1 MNRRLVWLATLAL
14 ALVGTLVAC
23 GGNEERKP
31 NVVLILVDTLRP
43 DHLQAYGYQRPTSPF
58 LSGLAQRGVLCERA
72 FSASTWTAPSTAS
85 LFTGLYPNQHGI
97 TEGFFVHRKRAERD
111 GAESAAEEASVALN
125 RLPEGVPTVPEL
137 FERAGYA
144 TFGASCN
151 VNVTSR
157 IGFDRGFGQFADFT
171 GPQYGKGANAEQVL
185 AQLRTWKPEI
195 AGERPY
201 FLYLHFN
208 DVHSPWTPHKPAF
221 PVDNQAYGSERS
233 QYDGELRFLDRTLEQ
248 ISRELG
254 WNDDTLVV
262 VVSDHGE
269 EFGEHGALGHGYS
282 VHNELM
288 RIVMLYSW
296 PAVLPQGRRIVQ
308 PVSILDVLPT
318 LAQLV
323 GLDVPQDRSG
333 VSLAPSLAGRAEPPE
348 RTLFALRLK
357 EGGTRQL
364 WAAQRGNW
372 KLILSG
378 TGAQLYDHS
387 IDPLE
392 RKDVSREHPET
403 VERLLG
409 ELREFRAGS
418 HVRGG
423 TKVDVE
429 LDADAIKALEQLG
442 YTDKAGDGDK

>member
-1 MNRRLVWLATLAL
+1 MNRRFVVLATLAL
-14 ALVGTLVAC
+14 ALAGLFANC
-23 GGNEERKP
+23 NGKEERKP

-43 DHLQAYGYQRPTSPF
+43 DHLQAYGYERPTSPF

-97 TEGFFVHRKRAERD
+97 TEGFFVHRARTAREG
-111 GAESAAEEASVALN
+111 GAEAAEDASVTLN
-125 RLPEGVPTVPEL
+125 RLPDGVPTVPEL
-137 FERAGYA
+137 FKSAGYT

-151 VNVTSR
+151 VNITSR
-157 IGFDRGFGQFADFT
+157 IGFDRGFEQFADFT
-171 GPQYGKGANAEQVL
+171 GRQYGKGASAEQVL
-185 AQLRTWKPEI
+185 AQLRTWKPQMQ
-195 AGERPY
+195 GERPY

-208 DVHSPWTPHKPAF
+208 DVHAPWNPRKPAF
-221 PVDNQAYGSERS
+221 PVDNQPYGSERA
-233 QYDGELRFLDRTLEQ
+233 QYDGELRYLDTTLEQ
-248 ISRELG
+248 VARELG
-254 WNDDTLVV
+254 WSDDTLVV

-296 PAVLPQGRRIVQ
+296 PAVLPQGKRITQ
-308 PVSILDVLPT
+308 PVTILDVLPT

-323 GLDVPQDRSG
+323 GLEAPTDRAG
-333 VSLAPSLAGRAEPPE
+333 ISLAPVLAGRSEAPE

-357 EGGTRQL
+357 EGGARQL
-364 WAAQRGNW
+364 WAAVRGPW

-378 TGAQLYDHS
+378 TGPQLFDHS
-387 IDPLE
+387 LDPFE
-392 RKDVSREHPET
+392 RKDVAAANPEV
-403 VERLLG
+403 VERLL
-409 ELREFRAGS
+409 EDLRAFRAGS

-423 TKVDVE
+423 SKVDVE
-429 LDADAIKALEQLG
+429 LDAEAIKALEKLG
-442 YTDKAGDGDK
+442 YTDKAESGDK